1 MADLSKD
8 KTKEKEGPID
18 FVWEGKDKKGEKTKG
33 EVTALTEAA
42 ARAELRSMGI
52 RVTTVKPKP
61 KPMFAS
67 KGKEITSQDI
77 SVFARQIA
85 TMMQAGVPL
94 VQSFDIIGK
103 GHDNANMG
111 DMIMGIKNDIE
122 SGDTFAEA
130 LRKRPIYFD
139 DLFCNL
145 VAAGEQAG
153 ILETLLG
160 KVAAYKEKSESMRK
174 KVKKALTYPIAV
186 LVVAFIVTAILLIF
200 VVPVFDSMFKSFGK
214 ELPAFTQMVVKM
226 SAWMQ
231 ESWWQVVGVIFVFV
245 KVWGYV
251 FVRSPAFRHWIDK
264 MMLQAPIVGAITYKS
279 CLARFARTLG
289 TMSAAGVPLVEAL
302 VSVAGACG
310 NIIFSEAVMQ
320 MQVEISSGQR
330 LQFAMEQAKL
340 FPNMM
345 MQMVAI
351 GEESGKVDSMLENVA
366 NYYDEEVDNLVDNL
380 SALMEPFIMVVL
392 GILIGGLIVAMYLPI
407 FAMGEAVG

>member
-1 MADLSKD
+1 MAAKE
-8 KTKEKEGPID
+8 KEKEGPID
-18 FVWEGKDKKGEKTKG
+18 FIWEGKDKKGDPAKG

-42 ARAELRSMGI
+42 ARADLRSMGV
-52 RVTTVKPKP
+52 RVMKIKPKP
-61 KPMFAS
+61 KPLFAS
-67 KGKEITSQDI
+67 KAQPITTQDI
-77 SVFARQIA
+77 SIFARQIA

-103 GHDNANMG
+103 GHDNASMG
-111 DMIMGIKNDIE
+111 DMIMAIKADVE
-122 SGDTFAEA
+122 GGDTFAES
-130 LRKRPIYFD
+130 LRKRPLYFD

-153 ILETLLG
+153 ILESLLA
-160 KVAAYKEKSESMRK
+160 KIASYKEKSESMRK

-200 VVPVFDSMFKSFGK
+200 VVPVFDSMFKGFGK
-214 ELPAFTQMVVKM
+214 ELPAFTQMVVAM

-231 ESWWQVVGVIFVFV
+231 EEWWKVVGGIFIVV
-245 KVWGYV
+245 KTWKFV
-251 FVRSPAFRHWIDK
+251 FVRSEKFRQMVDRAL
-264 MMLQAPIVGAITYKS
+264 LQAPIFGQIIYKS
-279 CLARFARTLG
+279 ALARFARTLG

-302 VSVAGACG
+302 ISVAGACG
-310 NIIFSEAVMQ
+310 NIVFFDAVMQ
-320 MQVEISSGQR
+320 MQIDISSGQR
-330 LQFAMEQAKL
+330 LQFSMEQAKI

-351 GEESGKVDSMLENVA
+351 GEESGRVDSMLEKVA
-366 NYYDEEVDNLVDNL
+366 DFYDEEVDNLVDNM

-392 GILIGGLIVAMYLPI
+392 GTLIGGLIVAMYLPI

>member
-1 MADLSKD
+1 MADL
-8 KTKEKEGPID
+8 TKEKAKEGPID
-18 FVWEGKDKKGEKTKG
+18 FIWEGKDKKGEKSRG

-42 ARAELRSMGI
+42 ARAELRSMGV
-52 RVTTVKPKP
+52 RVVKIKPKP
-61 KPMFAS
+61 KPMFAPKS
-67 KGKEITSQDI
+67 QPITTQDI
-77 SVFARQIA
+77 SIFARQIA

-103 GHDNANMG
+103 GHDNASMG
-111 DMIMGIKNDIE
+111 DMIMGIKVDVE

-130 LRKRPIYFD
+130 LRKRPLYFD

-153 ILETLLG
+153 ILETLLA
-160 KVAAYKEKSESMRK
+160 KIAAYKEKSESMRK

-214 ELPAFTQMVVKM
+214 ELPAFTQMVVAM

-231 ESWWQVVGVIFVFV
+231 EEWWKVIATVFIII
-245 KVWGYV
+245 KTWKFV
-251 FVRSPAFRHWIDK
+251 FVRSEKFRQAVDRAL
-264 MMLQAPIVGAITYKS
+264 LQAPIFGQIIYKS
-279 CLARFARTLG
+279 ALARFSRTLG

-302 VSVAGACG
+302 ASVAGACG
-310 NIIFSEAVMQ
+310 NIVFFDAVMR
-320 MQVEISSGQR
+320 MQVDISSGQR
-330 LQFAMEQAKL
+330 LQFSMEQAKI

-351 GEESGKVDSMLENVA
+351 GEESGRVDSMLEKVA
-366 NYYDEEVDNLVDNL
+366 DFYDEEVDNLVDNM

-392 GILIGGLIVAMYLPI
+392 GVLIGGLIVAMYLPI

>member
-1 MADLSKD
+1 MA
-8 KTKEKEGPID
+8 TKANEGVID
-18 FVWEGKDKKGEKTKG
+18 FIWEGKDQKGEKNRG
-33 EVTALTEAA
+33 EITALTEAA
-42 ARAELRSMGI
+42 ARSELRKMGV
-52 RVTTVKPKP
+52 RVLKVKPKP
-61 KPMFAS
+61 KPLFQKAAQP
-67 KGKEITSQDI
+67 ITTQDI

-103 GHDNANMG
+103 GHDNVSMG
-111 DMIMGIKNDIE
+111 DMIMAIKADIE
-122 SGDTFAEA
+122 EGDTFAEA
-130 LRKRPIYFD
+130 LRKRPLYFD

-231 ESWWQVVGVIFVFV
+231 EDWWKVVGGVFAMV
-245 KVWGYV
+245 KIWGFV
-251 FVRSPAFRHWIDK
+251 FVRSAEFRHAIDK
-264 MMLQAPIVGAITYKS
+264 ALLQAPIFGQIIYKS
-279 CLARFARTLG
+279 ALARFARTLG

-310 NIIFSEAVMQ
+310 NIIFYEAVMR
-320 MQVEISSGQR
+320 MQVDISSGQR
-330 LQFAMEQAKL
+330 LQFAMEQAKMGSGGL

-351 GEESGKVDSMLENVA
+351 GEESGKVDSMLEKVA
-366 NYYDEEVDNLVDNL
+366 DFYDEEVDNLVDNM

-392 GILIGGLIVAMYLPI
+392 GTLIGGLIVAMYLPI

>member
-1 MADLSKD
+1 MAAKD
-8 KTKEKEGPID
+8 TKEGPID

-33 EVTALTEAA
+33 EITALTEAA
-42 ARAELRSMGI
+42 ARSELRGMGI
-52 RVTTVKPKP
+52 RVVNVKPKP
-61 KPMFAS
+61 KPLFKKAAQA
-67 KGKEITSQDI
+67 ITTQDI
-77 SVFARQIA
+77 SIFARQIA

-103 GHDNANMG
+103 GHDNASMG
-111 DMIMGIKNDIE
+111 DMIMGIKADVE
-122 SGDTFAEA
+122 GGDTFAEA
-130 LRKRPIYFD
+130 LRKRPLYFD

-153 ILETLLG
+153 ILESLLA
-160 KVAAYKEKSESMRK
+160 KVASYKEKSESMRK

-200 VVPVFDSMFKSFGK
+200 VVPVFDSMFKGFGK
-214 ELPAFTQMVVKM
+214 ELPAFTQLVVAM

-231 ESWWQVVGVIFVFV
+231 EEWWKVVGGIFVVV
-245 KVWGYV
+245 KVWSYV
-251 FVRSPAFRHWIDK
+251 FARSAKFREMIDRAL
-264 MMLQAPIVGAITYKS
+264 LQAPLFGQIIYKS
-279 CLARFARTLG
+279 ALARFARTLG

-310 NIIFSEAVMQ
+310 NIVFFDSVMQ
-320 MQVEISSGQR
+320 MQVDISSGQR
-330 LQFAMEQAKL
+330 LQFAMEQTKL

-351 GEESGKVDSMLENVA
+351 GEESGKVDNMLERVA
-366 NYYDEEVDNLVDNL
+366 DFYDEEVDNLVDNL

-392 GILIGGLIVAMYLPI
+392 GTLIGGLIVAMYLPI

>member
-1 MADLSKD
+1 MAEQKD
-8 KTKEKEGPID
+8 MPID
-18 FVWEGKDKKGEKTKG
+18 FVWEGKDKKGDKTKG

-42 ARAELRSMGI
+42 ARSELRGMGI
-52 RVTTVKPKP
+52 RVAKLKPKP
-61 KPMFAS
+61 KPLFAA
-67 KGKEITSQDI
+67 KAKEITSQDI
-77 SVFARQIA
+77 SVFARQMA

-103 GHDNANMG
+103 GHDNASMA
-111 DMIMGIKNDIE
+111 DMIMGLKSDVE
-122 SGDTFAEA
+122 QGDTFADA
-130 LRKRPIYFD
+130 LRKRPLQFD

-145 VAAGEQAG
+145 VGAGEQAG
-153 ILETLLG
+153 ILETLLT

-214 ELPAFTQMVVKM
+214 ELPAFTQMVVAM

-231 ESWWQVVGVIFVFV
+231 ESWWKVVGAVYAIV
-245 KVWGYV
+245 KIWGYV
-251 FVRSPAFRHWIDK
+251 FVRSAAFRHWIDK
-264 MMLQAPIVGAITYKS
+264 MLLQAPIVGQITYKS
-279 CLARFARTLG
+279 ALGRFARTLG

-302 VSVAGACG
+302 TSVAGACG
-310 NIIFSEAVMQ
+310 NILFFEAVMQ
-320 MQVEISSGQR
+320 MQIDISSGQR
-330 LQFAMEQAKL
+330 LQFAMEQTQL

-351 GEESGKVDSMLENVA
+351 GEESGKVDSMLEKVA
-366 NYYDEEVDNLVDNL
+366 DFYDEEVDNLVDNL

-407 FAMGEAVG
+407 FAMGAAVG

>member
-1 MADLSKD
+1 MA
-8 KTKEKEGPID
+8 TKVNEGVID
-18 FVWEGKDKKGEKTKG
+18 FVWEGKDQKGEKNKG
-33 EVTALTEAA
+33 EITALNEAA
-42 ARAELRSMGI
+42 ARSELRKMGV
-52 RVTTVKPKP
+52 RVLKVKPKP
-61 KPMFAS
+61 KPLFQKAPQA
-67 KGKEITSQDI
+67 ITTQDI

-103 GHDNANMG
+103 GHDNVSMG
-111 DMIMGIKNDIE
+111 DMIMAIKADIE
-122 SGDTFAEA
+122 EGDTFAEA
-130 LRKRPIYFD
+130 LRKRPLYFD

-231 ESWWQVVGVIFVFV
+231 EDWWKVVGGVISFV
-245 KVWGYV
+245 KIWGFV
-251 FVRSPAFRHWIDK
+251 FVRSAEFRHAIDK
-264 MMLQAPIVGAITYKS
+264 ALLQAPIFGQIIYKS
-279 CLARFARTLG
+279 ALARFARTLG

-310 NIIFSEAVMQ
+310 NIIFYEAVMR
-320 MQVEISSGQR
+320 MQVDISSGQR
-330 LQFAMEQAKL
+330 LQFAMEQAKMGSAGL

-351 GEESGKVDSMLENVA
+351 GEESGKVDSMLEKVA
-366 NYYDEEVDNLVDNL
+366 DFYDEEVDNLVDNM

-392 GILIGGLIVAMYLPI
+392 GTLIGGLIVAMYLPI

>member
-1 MADLSKD
+1 MAA
-8 KTKEKEGPID
+8 KEKINEGPID
-18 FVWEGKDKKGEKTKG
+18 FVWEGKDKKGEKSRG

-42 ARAELRSMGI
+42 ARSELRSMGV
-52 RVTTVKPKP
+52 RVIKIKPKP

-67 KGKEITSQDI
+67 KGQAITTQDVSI
-77 SVFARQIA
+77 FARQIA

-103 GHDNANMG
+103 GHDNLSMG
-111 DMIMGIKNDIE
+111 DMIMGIKTDVE
-122 SGDTFAEA
+122 GGDTFAEA
-130 LRKRPIYFD
+130 LRKRPLYFD

-153 ILETLLG
+153 ILESLLA
-160 KVAAYKEKSESMRK
+160 KIASYKEKSESMRK

-200 VVPVFDSMFKSFGK
+200 VVPVFDSMFKGFGK
-214 ELPAFTQMVVKM
+214 ELPAFTQMVVAM

-231 ESWWQVVGVIFVFV
+231 EWWYYVVGGIYAIIQAWKF
-245 KVWGYV
+245 V
-251 FVRSPAFRHWIDK
+251 FVRSEKFRHAIDRAL
-264 MMLQAPIVGAITYKS
+264 LQAPIFGQIIYKS
-279 CLARFARTLG
+279 ALARFARTLG

-302 VSVAGACG
+302 ISVAGACG
-310 NIIFSEAVMQ
+310 NIIFYEAVMQ
-320 MQVEISSGQR
+320 MQVDISSGQR
-330 LQFAMEQAKL
+330 LQFSMEQTKI

-351 GEESGKVDSMLENVA
+351 GEESGRVDSMLEKVA
-366 NYYDEEVDNLVDNL
+366 DFYDEEVDNLVDNM

-392 GILIGGLIVAMYLPI
+392 GTLIGGLIVAMYLPI

>member
-1 MADLSKD
+1 MADKD
-8 KTKEKEGPID
+8 KAKEGPLD
-18 FVWEGKDKKGEKTKG
+18 FIWEGKDKKGDKTKG

-42 ARAELRSMGI
+42 ARSELRSMGV
-52 RVTTVKPKP
+52 RVLKIKPKP
-61 KPMFAS
+61 KPLFAS
-67 KGKEITSQDI
+67 KGQAITTQDI

-103 GHDNANMG
+103 GHDNVSMG
-111 DMIMGIKNDIE
+111 DMIMAIKTDVE
-122 SGDTFAEA
+122 AGDTFAEA
-130 LRKRPIYFD
+130 LRKRPLYFD

-153 ILETLLG
+153 ILESLLA

-200 VVPVFDSMFKSFGK
+200 VVPVFDEMFKGFGK
-214 ELPAFTQMVVKM
+214 ELPAFTQMVVAM

-231 ESWWQVVGVIFVFV
+231 ESWWKAVGTIYAIV
-245 KVWGYV
+245 KIWGFV
-251 FVRSPAFRHWIDK
+251 FVRSEKFRQMVDRAL
-264 MMLQAPIVGAITYKS
+264 LQAPIFGQIIYKS
-279 CLARFARTLG
+279 ALGRFARTLG

-302 VSVAGACG
+302 ESVAGACG
-310 NIIFSEAVMQ
+310 NIVFFNAVMQ
-320 MQVEISSGQR
+320 MQIDISSGQR
-330 LQFAMEQAKL
+330 LQFSMEQTKI

-351 GEESGKVDSMLENVA
+351 GEESGRVDSMLEKVA
-366 NYYDEEVDNLVDNL
+366 DFYDEEVDNLVDNM